1 MLSYQSVF
9 SESSPPI
16 HNTRGSLE
24 LGDDAS
30 SICGYISLPSEEC
43 ARFIVSRCATVR
55 SIVEVWGDESTASD
69 VLASCQRQSAS
80 LIAPQFPPRH
90 SSERW
95 KNSWKIHFR
104 RYGRKGRSGLDP
116 AGKKELLEAFSPI
129 LLNLHG
135 SVDLINPVHHIIYM
149 EDWHSYHLER
159 NGAIAAD
166 KAIRIALMSKAE
178 ASSIKAA
185 GSDAKNALPPP
196 SDCSDF
202 SYSPHRIILGRI
214 IAEGPNIQMMYEVR
228 QRPFV
233 GTTTMNAV
241 AAHLTAV
248 AAGVGEGDLV
258 LDPFCGTCSLLL
270 AAAQLGICSRKMLCY
285 KIFDNLTFIPRC

>member
-1 MLSYQSVF
+1 M
-9 SESSPPI
+9 ED
-16 HNTRGSLE
+16 T
-24 LGDDAS
+24 S

-43 ARFIVSRCATVR
+43 ARIIASRCATVR

-69 VLASCQRQSAS
+69 VLSSCQRQAAS
-80 LIAPQFPPRH
+80 LISPQFPPRH

-116 AGKKELLEAFSPI
+116 AGKKELLEEFSPI

-149 EDWHSYHLER
+149 EDWHSYHMQR
-159 NGAIAAD
+159 NGAVAAD
-166 KAIRIALMSKAE
+166 KAVRIALNRADTSTSVEFAR
-178 ASSIKAA
+178 S
-185 GSDAKNALPPP
+185 PP
-196 SDCSDF
+196 SNCSDF
-202 SYSPHRIILGRI
+202 SYSPNRIILGRI

-248 AAGVGEGDLV
+248 AAGVGAGDLV

-270 AAAQLGICSRKMLCY
+270 AAAQLGICY
-285 KIFDNLTFIPRC
+285 F